1 MRRKIA
7 QVTTTVV
14 LIDAVVSI
22 LHGLAHAKIP
32 VPLSSLQQLFINI
45 VIVAAP
51 AIALLL
57 LWTPLQRW
65 GASLLLGSMTGALI
79 FGIYNHFIA
88 ISPDRVSQIP
98 LREWGWLFQITALLL
113 VVTESLGCAVALWA
127 LRMNHNQAIVKGS
140 IE

>member
-7 QVTTTVV
+7 QVTTAVV

-32 VPLSSLQQLFINI
+32 VPLSSLQQLFVNI

-57 LWTPLQRW
+57 LWTPLQQL
-65 GASLLLGSMTGALI
+65 GASLLLGSMTGALM

-88 ISPDRVSQIP
+88 ISPDHVSQIP
-98 LREWGWLFQITALLL
+98 FTKWGWLFQFTALLL
-113 VVTESLGCAVALWA
+113 VVTESLGYAVALWA
-127 LRMNHNQAIVKGS
+127 LRMNHNQAIVNGL